1 MLERATSHWYL
12 FLIRGLLL
20 LIVGVIALS
29 VPGITAL
36 TLGILFAAYVFVSG
50 IAGIVMATRMSHEG
64 SRWGW
69 MLFGGI
75 VSVLFGAV
83 ALVFPALALLY
94 LSFIVAIWA
103 ILIGIAE
110 IGSAWQL
117 RPHLPGE
124 WLWVIAGVLS
134 VVFGLVVFAEPA
146 AGLFFI
152 VYAAAFYAILAGITF
167 VVLAFRLRA
176 QHGRGRSTMATS
188 V

>member
-1 MLERATSHWYL
+1 MLERATAHWYL

-20 LIVGVIALS
+20 LIVGVVALAL
-29 VPGITAL
+29 PGITAL

-50 IAGIVMATRMSHEG
+50 IAAIVMATRMSHEG

-83 ALVFPALALLY
+83 ALAFPAFALLY
-94 LSFIVAIWA
+94 LAFVVAAWA
-103 ILIGIAE
+103 IIMGIAE
-110 IGSAWQL
+110 IGAAWKL

-124 WLWVIAGVLS
+124 WLWVIAGGLS
-134 VVFGLVVFAEPA
+134 VVFGLVVLVLPA

-152 VYAAAFYAILAGITF
+152 VYAAAFYAILAGFTF
-167 VVLAFRLRA
+167 IALAFRLRSK
-176 QHGRGRSTMATS
+176 HGSGRATMAPS
-188 V
+188 L